1 MLPSGEKMRI
11 CLVKD
16 IFSYY
21 LYYCLLAVNEEL
33 DSLRQSLKEK
43 DENFELIKINTQK
56 KISGMSFL
64 SYYYVLYAT
73 IIAKKEEL
81 VSIKQV
87 SDDRLQEIEHL
98 KKQIDDSQ
106 KIFGMQTRAYECM
119 TSCYYYY
126 CFDLF

>member
-1 MLPSGEKMRI
+1 MRI

-43 DENFELIKINTQK
+43 DENFESIKIKTQEV
-56 KISGMSFL
+56 ISGMSFL

-119 TSCYYYY
+119 TSCYYFF

>member
-1 MLPSGEKMRI
+1 MRI

-43 DENFELIKINTQK
+43 NENFESIKIKTQEV
-56 KISGMSFL
+56 ISGMSFL
-64 SYYYVLYAT
+64 SYYYVSYAT

>member
-1 MLPSGEKMRI
+1 MRI

-43 DENFELIKINTQK
+43 DENFELIKINTQEL
-56 KISGMSFL
+56 ISGMSFL

-106 KIFGMQTRAYECM
+106 KIFGMQTRAYKCM

>member
-1 MLPSGEKMRI
+1 MRI